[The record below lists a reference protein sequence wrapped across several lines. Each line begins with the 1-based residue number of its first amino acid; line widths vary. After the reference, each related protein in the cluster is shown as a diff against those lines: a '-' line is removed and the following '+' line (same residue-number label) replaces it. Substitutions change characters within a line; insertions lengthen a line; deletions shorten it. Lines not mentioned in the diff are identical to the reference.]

1 MSAPAL
7 SPTSGTSSLTAAAS
21 GTASPTTTAARPRI
35 VIAGAGRAAQ
45 ALVRQLTRTPFAGAI
60 TVLSN
65 RDDAPEEL
73 LELAVLPQV
82 SVRFGQPASYI
93 DAENRRVTTAD
104 GMEFDY
110 DELVIATGS
119 APAEAPVEGAARC
132 LSYSTIDDAAGLGE
146 AVKDVT
152 RVLGR
157 RPLGILVGTGSAA
170 GQAEA
175 VLRARGVRPVRTT
188 RPPRRRRSHPRRV
201 RPAGVGH
208 RLRGRLQHERR
219 PRGPRRGAHRPR
231 RTGRH
236 GRARR
241 PLPAAV
247 LSSARTSA
255 PPCRASGRSVTPQRS
270 TASGW
275 GCSWPP
281 VRRLGVRFPAA
292 SGHHGPAP
300 GGRRLSVPGRPGE
313 ASAGHIP
320 MARWSPDK
328 PRTTRRRQGP
338 QAHKAREG
346 TTASPGPPGKGPP

>member
-1 MSAPAL
+1 MATQRKGLHMSAPAL
-7 SPTSGTSSLTAAAS
+7 SPTSTSSPTAAAS
-21 GTASPTTTAARPRI
+21 TATATTAARPRI

-132 LSYSTIDDAAGLGE
+132 LSYSTIDDAARLGE

-188 RPPRRRRSHPRRV
+188 V
-201 RPAGVGH
+201 RPAAVVPTVAGSV
-208 RLRGRLQHERR
+208 
-219 PRGPRRGAHRPR
+219 
-231 RTGRH
+231 
-236 GRARR
+236 
-241 PLPAAV
+241 LPASGIV
-247 LSSARTSA
+247 FEDGSSMNGDLVILAEERIARDELA
-255 PPCRASGRSVTPQRS
+255 A
-270 TASGW
+270 TAG
-275 GCSWPP
+275 
-281 VRRLGVRFPAA
+281 LTTAA
-292 SGHHGPAP
+292 
-300 GGRRLSVPGRPGE
+300 GGGIVIGQDFRTSVPGIWAIGDAAAYDGVRLGLLV
-313 ASAGHIP
+313 ASGSAASVCASQLLQAT
-320 MARWSPDK
+320 MARPL
-328 PRTTRRRQGP
+328 
-338 QAHKAREG
+338 AA
-346 TTASPGPPGKGPP
+346 AA